1 MGGLAMEA
9 SDSYDATREANLM
22 HLSYAVM
29 IDSDNKRFHA
39 AIARFD
45 AANRED
51 PRRITF
57 QGRDCPHELLYAER
71 MTHWLEQLVPDASEV
86 LQLATRSQHIRR
98 WEIPRSEYPMDRA
111 GYYRWR
117 IRLYGFHAEK
127 AGAILREVG
136 YDEAT
141 AARVEE
147 LLQKK
152 NLKTDPEM
160 QLLEDVICLVFL
172 EHYFA
177 DFSKEHE
184 PDKVVN
190 ILRKTWGKMS
200 PRGHAAALA
209 LEMPPEARTL
219 LERALSEQE

>member
-1 MGGLAMEA
+1 M
-9 SDSYDATREANLM
+9 
-22 HLSYAVM
+22 
-29 IDSDNKRFHA
+29 SDNERYQA

-45 AANRED
+45 AANAED
-51 PRRITF
+51 PRRIVHD
-57 QGRDCPHELLYAER
+57 GKEYPYELLYAER
-71 MTHWLEQLVPDASEV
+71 MTHWLDRLVPDASEV
-86 LQLATRSQHIRR
+86 LRLAARSQHLCR
-98 WEIPRSEYPMDRA
+98 WQIPRSDYPMDRA

-127 AGAILREVG
+127 AGAILREAG

-141 AARVEE
+141 AARVEQ

-152 NLKTDPEM
+152 DLKTDAEM

-177 DFSKEHE
+177 DFSKGHE
-184 PDKVVN
+184 PEKVVH

-200 PRGHAAALA
+200 SRGQAAALKLA
-209 LEMPPEARTL
+209 MPAEARML
-219 LERALSEQE
+219 LERALTPPPSSKSAHPSSGGR

>member
-1 MGGLAMEA
+1 M
-9 SDSYDATREANLM
+9 T
-22 HLSYAVM
+22 
-29 IDSDNKRFHA
+29 ISDNDRFQSA
-39 AIARFD
+39 LARFD
-45 AANRED
+45 AANDKD
-51 PRRITF
+51 PRRIVF
-57 QGRDCPHELLYAER
+57 QGKDYPYELLYAER
-71 MTHWLEQLVPDASEV
+71 MTHWLKQLAPDASEI
-86 LQLATRSQHIRR
+86 LQLAARSQHIRR

-111 GYYRWR
+111 GYYQWR

-136 YDEAT
+136 YDET
-141 AARVEE
+141 VAARVEQ

-152 NLKTDPEM
+152 NLKTDSEM

-177 DFSKEHE
+177 DFSKGHE

-200 PRGHAAALA
+200 PRGQAAALK
-209 LEMPPEARTL
+209 LEMPQEARQL
-219 LERALSEQE
+219 LEQALAAS

>member
-1 MGGLAMEA
+1 MPTPDTE
-9 SDSYDATREANLM
+9 
-22 HLSYAVM
+22 
-29 IDSDNKRFHA
+29 RFQA

-45 AANRED
+45 AANGED
-51 PRRITF
+51 PRRIVV
-57 QGRDCPHELLYAER
+57 QGRECPYELLYAER
-71 MTHWLEQLVPDASEV
+71 MTHWLEQLAPDASEV
-86 LQLATRSQHIRR
+86 LQLAARSQHICR
-98 WEIPRSEYPMDRA
+98 WEIPRSDFPLDRA

-117 IRLYGFHAEK
+117 ITLYGFHAEK
-127 AGAILREVG
+127 AGAILRAVG
-136 YDEAT
+136 YDET
-141 AARVEE
+141 IAARVEQ

-200 PRGHAAALA
+200 PRGQAAALK
-209 LEMPPEARTL
+209 LEMPHDARL
-219 LERALSEQE
+219 LVERALSEDSR

>member
-1 MGGLAMEA
+1 MTTPE
-9 SDSYDATREANLM
+9 DA
-22 HLSYAVM
+22 
-29 IDSDNKRFHA
+29 RFHA

-45 AANRED
+45 AANGDD
-51 PRRITF
+51 PRRIVF
-57 QGRDCPHELLYAER
+57 QGREYPHELLYAER
-71 MTHWLEQLVPDASEV
+71 MTHWLRQLSADASEV
-86 LQLATRSQHIRR
+86 LQLAARSQHICR
-98 WEIPRSEYPMDRA
+98 WEIPRSDYPLDRA

-136 YDEAT
+136 YDET
-141 AARVEE
+141 IAARVEQ

-172 EHYFA
+172 EHYFG

-200 PRGHAAALA
+200 PSGQAAALK
-209 LEMPPEARTL
+209 LEMPPEARLL
-219 LERALSEQE
+219 LERALAVS

>member
-1 MGGLAMEA
+1 MTTSNNDRFQAA
-9 SDSYDATREANLM
+9 IVRFDEAN
-22 HLSYAVM
+22 A
-29 IDSDNKRFHA
+29 
-39 AIARFD
+39 
-45 AANRED
+45 ED
-51 PRRITF
+51 PRRILF
-57 QGRDCPHELLYAER
+57 HGRECPFELLYAER
-71 MTHWLEQLVPDASEV
+71 MTHWLDQLAPDASEI
-86 LQLATRSQHIRR
+86 LRLAARAQHICR
-98 WEIPRSEYPMDRA
+98 WEVPRSEYPMDRA

-136 YDEAT
+136 YDDAT
-141 AARVEE
+141 VARVEQ

-160 QLLEDVICLVFL
+160 QLLEDVACLVFL

-200 PRGHAAALA
+200 PRSQAAALK
-209 LEMPPEARTL
+209 LDMPHDARML
-219 LERALSEQE
+219 LERALSGDN